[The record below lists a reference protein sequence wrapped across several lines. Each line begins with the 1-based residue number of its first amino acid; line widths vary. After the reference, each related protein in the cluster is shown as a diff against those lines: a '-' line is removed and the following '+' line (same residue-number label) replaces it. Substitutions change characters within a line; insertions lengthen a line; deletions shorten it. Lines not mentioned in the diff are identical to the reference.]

1 MADIVMRSQ
10 MLVTL
15 RYQRVKEPPFKGQLR
30 ILGKVP
36 KCYLLKIFKFNISCT
51 TMCKMITSLTS
62 SQSDLMIGQYYTLVF
77 PQLIQSR
84 NTYIVEMTFLKPL

>member
-1 MADIVMRSQ
+1 MADVVMRSQ

-36 KCYLLKIFKFNISCT
+36 KCYLLKIFK
-51 TMCKMITSLTS
+51 
-62 SQSDLMIGQYYTLVF
+62 V
-77 PQLIQSR
+77 
-84 NTYIVEMTFLKPL
+84 